1 MPDRPEDDLPL
12 WAGALVV
19 PIGWGVIAAIV
30 LAMPSPARAL
40 TLRAE
45 PEVSAVPV
53 SVAIAG
59 ESK

>member
-30 LAMPSPARAL
+30 LAMPSPARA
-40 TLRAE
+40 THERNHT
-45 PEVSAVPV
+45 VSAVPV
-53 SVAIAG
+53 GIAIAG